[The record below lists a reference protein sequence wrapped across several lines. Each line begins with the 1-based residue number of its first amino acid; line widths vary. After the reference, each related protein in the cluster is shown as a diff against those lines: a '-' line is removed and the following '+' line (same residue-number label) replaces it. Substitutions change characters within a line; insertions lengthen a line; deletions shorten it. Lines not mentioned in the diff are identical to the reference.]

1 MSVAVITN
9 QTELDTA
16 LADADVHRIEIRS
29 ERGVWLQ
36 LRPQREVSVVA
47 WGSSSVEAWGSS
59 SVEAWDSSSVVAW
72 DSSSVVA
79 WDSSSVEAW
88 DSSSVEAWD
97 SSSVEARDSS
107 SVEARDSSSVEA
119 RDSSSVE
126 AWDSSSVE
134 ARGSSSVE
142 ARGAAGVHAWHRS
155 KTRAGSSCAVWLH
168 QATATIE
175 GGHLIDLT
183 QIDLDNTETWL
194 AHHGVTVTDGRAML
208 YKAVD
213 DELVAGHGH
222 RPTSYVVGTDVEAPD
237 WRDDRDCG
245 HGLHVSPHPLMAR
258 DYYPGAKRY
267 LRCSMAVTD
276 IRVIDGT
283 GSSTPKCKVPRLRV
297 EAEVD
302 RHGRDLVAQP
312 EAVPA

>member
-9 QTELDTA
+9 QTELDAA
-16 LADADVHRIEIRS
+16 LADAEVHRIEIRS

-36 LRPQREVSVVA
+36 LRPQRDVSVVAWGSSSVVARDSSSVVA

-59 SVEAWDSSSVVAW
+59 SVVARDSSSVVAW

-79 WDSSSVEAW
+79 RDSSSVVARDSSSVEAW

-97 SSSVEARDSS
+97 SSSV
-107 SVEARDSSSVEA
+107 V
-119 RDSSSVE
+119 
-126 AWDSSSVE
+126 
-134 ARGSSSVE
+134 
-142 ARGAAGVHAWHRS
+142 ARGAAGVHARRRS
-155 KTRAGSSCAVWLH
+155 TVKAGAQTAVWLH
-168 QATATIE
+168 EATATVE

-183 QIDLDNTETWL
+183 QIDLNDVETWL

-213 DELVAGHGH
+213 GHLVAGHGH
-222 RPTSYVVGTDVEAPD
+222 RPTTYTVGTDVEVPD
-237 WRDDRDCG
+237 WRDNHNCG
-245 HGLHVSPHPLMAR
+245 HGLHVSPHPMMAR
-258 DYYPGAKRY
+258 DYYPGATRF
-267 LRCSMAVTD
+267 LRCSVDVAD
-276 IRVIDGT
+276 IRVIDGD
-283 GSSTPKCKVPRLRV
+283 GGSTPKCKAPRLRV

-302 RHGRDLVAQP
+302 RRGRDLAAQP